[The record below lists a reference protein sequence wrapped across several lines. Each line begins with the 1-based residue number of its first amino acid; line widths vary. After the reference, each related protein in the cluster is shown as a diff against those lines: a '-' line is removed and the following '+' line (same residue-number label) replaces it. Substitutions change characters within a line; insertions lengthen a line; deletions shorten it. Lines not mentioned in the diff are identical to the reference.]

1 MKFTRC
7 FVLFVVIVS
16 IIDVALSKKSY
27 IKKRPTNTHSGL
39 SKPKSTKLNSIP
51 EKLREDRSKASS
63 SLETIKEEDKLQI
76 DDIENWELPSLES
89 IFEEEED
96 DDNETEGSVA
106 DNEDDSDIE
115 SDSEDDDDYNEID
128 DKRDEHVS
136 NFHKY
141 YENYYNLKNKKESSS
156 TNKSKNLHVP
166 SYKAKKHY

>member
-7 FVLFVVIVS
+7 FVLFVVI
-16 IIDVALSKKSY
+16 IIITDVALSKKSY
-27 IKKRPTNTHSGL
+27 IKKRPTNSHSDL

-63 SLETIKEEDKLQI
+63 SLETIKEEDELQI

-106 DNEDDSDIE
+106 DNENDSDIE
-115 SDSEDDDDYNEID
+115 SDREDDDDDNEID
-128 DKRDEHVS
+128 DKDEHVS
-136 NFHKY
+136 NFHRY

-156 TNKSKNLHVP
+156 NNNSKNLHVS
-166 SYKAKKHY
+166 SYKKKKHY